1 MIGAGA
7 FSDCSE
13 MTSITLPNTIKAIGM
28 NAFSNCKKLSSITF
42 PNSVTDI
49 ADRAFDNCSGLTS
62 VKFEGT
68 ACQYAI
74 DTDAFW
80 GIGSP
85 SPIELILPDDWNYD
99 AAPANN
105 STAWHGCYFNSNF
118 YSTEEATD
126 KQNAIAEITAILGE
140 YSTSAYLQSYIAE
153 DVININNAK
162 NRPEL
167 NKRKKAATDKL
178 TIAVPIYAGGK
189 AEALGTLGT
198 EQPGPAIEVID
209 QDGNVLKLYNP
220 KKVNFIKVPAEE

>member
-28 NAFSNCKKLSSITF
+28 NAFSNCNKLSSITF

-99 AAPANN
+99 AARLIIVPLGMVVI
-105 STAWHGCYFNSNF
+105 STPIFIQQRRQRINKTPLLKSPPSWASIPRVPTCSL
-118 YSTEEATD
+118 
-126 KQNAIAEITAILGE
+126 IL
-140 YSTSAYLQSYIAE
+140 Q
-153 DVININNAK
+153 K
-162 NRPEL
+162 M
-167 NKRKKAATDKL
+167 
-178 TIAVPIYAGGK
+178 
-189 AEALGTLGT
+189 
-198 EQPGPAIEVID
+198 
-209 QDGNVLKLYNP
+209 
-220 KKVNFIKVPAEE
+220 